1 MSLLNA
7 ENISLS
13 FKNQKIFDN
22 ANLIIDKPGL
32 YFLMGRNGSG
42 KTTFF
47 KAVTGKLKLSKG
59 SINLKYGTADV
70 SYCNADPLV
79 FNNLTVKENIE
90 LVCNDDNKILELSK
104 IFGLDSIL
112 DMNAKKCSAGEKQR
126 ITIIRTII
134 ENKSI
139 ILLDEVTS
147 HLDDITSNVVLSYLK
162 KLSKTHVIIYSTHYE
177 FDTTKYADYIININD
192 YKFNVTKINGCDND
206 TMVQN
211 NSLNFL
217 SEKLLKK
224 ATKWK
229 PDIIFNILFSILA
242 TITLLI
248 LWLVTLS
255 PTRAYAKCASK
266 TDDGKY
272 SIINSLYKLWLNN
285 ANYKN
290 TNDQQFLTEFI
301 KNNSKVGFGID
312 HFIVSLP
319 FNENYKSPDDMKTK
333 NYQIDYILI
342 DENIDDNCIWVSSE
356 LYQSFSS
363 YKFID
368 SNGDMD
374 ISGQNFKVKEL
385 SLSGY
390 QNDRVWY
397 DYYLV
402 ANELTFKKFIKISN
416 VNTISNST
424 YEIIQGRAP
433 ENDNEIIL
441 EYHSWYGDLNFIGT
455 TYTLSMYGAK
465 KEVTITGMYVNPDY
479 LFDIGAGY
487 LVTDDAYDYF
497 LDSEDVNLNYNIAY
511 ANPSDLTD
519 DDYQNLLEHNYGF
532 VNDCG
537 DTAYYIY
544 EFVKEN
550 KRPFIISIIFLIVF
564 DTLSVLYYMSY
575 QKLSTS
581 NNLTLI
587 KILNKEKIALKNILK
602 NKLFNCLF
610 ITAVSFSIFAI
621 AQFFISKLY
630 GQTVISYYY
639 IANSEKMIDF
649 KMNDFLYYAIPVII
663 LIEFVTSCIQV
674 RRVVK

>member
-1 MSLLNA
+1 MSFLIA
-7 ENISLS
+7 ENISLL
-13 FKNQKIFDN
+13 FNNQKIFDN

-47 KAVTGKLKLSKG
+47 KAVTGKLKLTEG
-59 SINLKYGTADV
+59 TINLKYGTAGV

-79 FNNLTVKENIE
+79 FDNLTVKENIE

-134 ENKSI
+134 ENKPI

-147 HLDDITSNVVLSYLK
+147 HLDDITANVVLSYLK
-162 KLSKTHVIIYSTHYE
+162 ELSKTHVIIYATHYE
-177 FDTTKYADYIININD
+177 FDTAKYADYIVYIKD
-192 YKFNVTKINGCDND
+192 YKFDVTKISNYDND
-206 TMVQN
+206 TLLQD
-211 NSLNFL
+211 NSTKYF
-217 SEKLLKK
+217 SEQLLKK
-224 ATKWK
+224 VTKWR
-229 PDIIFNILFSILA
+229 PDIIFNILFSVL
-242 TITLLI
+242 TTMTLLI

-255 PTRAYAKCASK
+255 PTRAYAKCASN

-272 SIINSLYKLWLNN
+272 SVITPFRKLWLNN

-301 KNNSKVGFGID
+301 KNNSKVGYGID
-312 HFIVSLP
+312 DFIVSLP
-319 FNENYKSPDDMKTK
+319 FNEDYKSPDGMKTIE
-333 NYQIDYILI
+333 YQIDYILI
-342 DENIDDNCIWVSSE
+342 DENIDDNCILVSSE
-356 LYQSFSS
+356 LYKSLSFC
-363 YKFID
+363 KFID
-368 SNGDMD
+368 LNGDMY
-374 ISGQNFKVKEL
+374 IFGEHFKVKEL

-390 QNDRVWY
+390 QSDRVWY

-402 ANELTFKKFIKISN
+402 ANELTFKKFIKLSY

-424 YEIIQGRAP
+424 YELIQGRAP
-433 ENDNEIIL
+433 ENENEIIW
-441 EYHSWYGDLNFIGT
+441 EYNSWNGDWNFVGT

-465 KEVTITGMYVNPDY
+465 REVTITGVYVNPDY
-479 LFDIGAGY
+479 LFDIGTNY

-497 LDSEDVNLNYNIAY
+497 LDSEDVNFHYDIAY

-519 DDYQNLLEHNYGF
+519 EDYQNLLEHNYGF

-544 EFVKEN
+544 EFVRDN

-564 DTLSVLYYMSY
+564 DTLSILYYMSY
-575 QKLSTS
+575 QKLSTC
-581 NNLTLI
+581 NNLNLI
-587 KILNKEKIALKNILK
+587 KILNKEKIAVKNILK
-602 NKLFNCLF
+602 NKIFNCLIISILSFLIF
-610 ITAVSFSIFAI
+610 II
-621 AQFFISKLY
+621 AQIIISKIY
-630 GQTVISYYY
+630 GLTIIRYYY
-639 IANSEKMIDF
+639 IANSGKMIDF
-649 KMNDFLYYAIPVII
+649 RMNSFLYYTIPVLIF
-663 LIEFVTSCIQV
+663 IEFVASYIQV

>member
-1 MSLLNA
+1 MSLLIA
-7 ENISLS
+7 ENISLL
-13 FKNQKIFDN
+13 FNNQKIFDN

-47 KAVTGKLKLSKG
+47 KAITGKLALTEG
-59 SINLKYGTADV
+59 TINLKYGTDGV

-104 IFGLDSIL
+104 KFGLDSIL

-126 ITIIRTII
+126 IAIIRTII
-134 ENKSI
+134 ENKPI

-147 HLDDITSNVVLSYLK
+147 HLDDITANVVLSYLK
-162 KLSKTHVIIYSTHYE
+162 ELSKTHVIIYATHYE
-177 FDTTKYADYIININD
+177 FDTVKYADYIININD

-211 NSLNFL
+211 NSLNYF

-224 ATKWK
+224 VTKWK
-229 PDIIFNILFSILA
+229 PDILFNILFSVLA
-242 TITLLI
+242 TMTLLI

-255 PTRAYAKCASK
+255 PTRAYAKCASNSN
-266 TDDGKY
+266 DGKY
-272 SIINSLYKLWLNN
+272 SIITPLWKLWLNN

-301 KNNSKVGFGID
+301 KNNSKVGFGVDNFAI
-312 HFIVSLP
+312 SLP
-319 FNENYKSPDDMKTK
+319 FNEDYKSPDGMKTM
-333 NYQIDYILI
+333 NYQIECILI

-356 LYQSFSS
+356 LYQSFSF

-374 ISGQNFKVKEL
+374 IFGQNFKVKEL

-402 ANELTFKKFIKISN
+402 ANELTFKKFIKLSN
-416 VNTISNST
+416 VDTISNST

-433 ENDNEIIL
+433 KNENEIIW
-441 EYHSWYGDLNFIGT
+441 EYQPWYGDWNFVGT
-455 TYTLSMYGAK
+455 TYTLLRYGAK
-465 KEVTITGMYVNPDY
+465 KEVTITGVYVNPDY
-479 LFDIGAGY
+479 LFGNGQGF

-497 LDSEDVNLNYNIAY
+497 LDSEDVDFNYDIAY

-519 DDYQNLLEHNYGF
+519 EDYQNLLEHNYGF

-544 EFVKEN
+544 EFVKDN

-575 QKLSTS
+575 QKLSMS
-581 NNLTLI
+581 NNFSLI
-587 KILNKEKIALKNILK
+587 KILNKEKIAVKNILK
-602 NKLFNCLF
+602 NKIIYCLL
-610 ITAVSFSIFAI
+610 ITIVSFSIFAI

-639 IANSEKMIDF
+639 IANSGKMIDF
-649 KMNDFLYYAIPVII
+649 RINLFLYYAIPAII
-663 LIEFVTSCIQV
+663 LIEFVTSFIQV